1 MLINCKE
8 CGYKYSSEAEK
19 CPKCGM
25 PNKDL
30 MESRRKVQQQQQK
43 KNQIRQE
50 INNRYNY
57 WKNIHE
63 NQVLLMIGFF
73 GMLIGFA
80 VGYGISYFFITKNVT
95 DCINGGILF
104 AFFGSMPIPFAL
116 KPPLFGAFAVYAIV
130 AEFLKWN
137 TAKVV
142 TDNTFWFSH
151 TCIWLIYEWESMESN
166 EIDRRRI
173 TEPRIRQYG
182 QKCNK
187 NSKFS

>member
-30 MESRRKVQQQQQK
+30 MEIRRKAQQQQQK

-130 AEFLKWN
+130 ADFLKWN
-137 TAKVV
+137 TAKIV
-142 TDNTFWFSH
+142 TDKVLLVGTIFFGLVIPAYGFYTSGKAWNQMK
-151 TCIWLIYEWESMESN
+151 LIEEELRN
-166 EIDRRRI
+166 QE
-173 TEPRIRQYG
+173 
-182 QKCNK
+182 
-187 NSKFS
+187 